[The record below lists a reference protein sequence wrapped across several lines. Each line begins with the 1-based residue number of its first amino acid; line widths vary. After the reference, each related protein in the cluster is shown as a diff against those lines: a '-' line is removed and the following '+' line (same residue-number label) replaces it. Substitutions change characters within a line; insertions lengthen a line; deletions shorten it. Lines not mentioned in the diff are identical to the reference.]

1 VDGQL
6 EIIDGPDAGRA
17 IPFADG
23 QTLLIGRGPNTAS
36 KLSDKYTSRS
46 HCQIEVQEGVL
57 TLSDLG
63 GAGGTSVNGA
73 LITGKHVLAPGDV
86 IGIGMTK
93 LRVHGSPTDTERTIR
108 KAPAVSVPPNLVPAP
123 PSPTVPP
130 APALPEDASL
140 LSGLTLADYKVGPVL
155 AYGSTAVVY
164 KAATVADN
172 QTVALKVFHAGFG
185 HNDEAK
191 KRFLRCARTVL
202 NLRHP
207 HIIRIDQA
215 GETGNFCWMAMEFF
229 EGGESLAKVIQR
241 IGIANILDWRYGLR
255 IAVHVARGL
264 EFAQKHKIVHRNITP
279 GSVLYRGSDR
289 FAKLGDLMLAKT
301 LTEEDAG
308 RVTSKGSLVG
318 DIEYMSPERLFG
330 EAEIDGRSDLYELG
344 ATVYALL
351 TGKPPITG
359 KSPKEGIESFQ
370 KNQPIPPKR
379 VQLSIPDRFE
389 AIVLQMLARKPA
401 DRFQTPA
408 DLLAALEKV
417 AKMEGVVT

>member
-6 EIIDGPDAGRA
+6 EIIDGPDAGRI
-17 IPFADG
+17 IPFTNG
-23 QTLLIGRGPNTAS
+23 QTVLIGRGPNTAS
-36 KLSDKYTSRS
+36 KLSDRYTSRV
-46 HCQIEVQEGVL
+46 HCQLEVQGSVL
-57 TLSDLG
+57 TVSDLG
-63 GAGGTSVNGA
+63 GAGGTSVNGE
-73 LITGKHVLAPGDV
+73 LITTKQVVALGDV

-93 LRVHGSPTDTERTIR
+93 LRVQGDPTDTERTIR
-108 KAPAVSVPPNLVPAP
+108 KP
-123 PSPTVPP
+123 PSPAARAPAAVPP
-130 APALPEDASL
+130 PDVLPEDASL
-140 LSGLTLADYKVGPVL
+140 LTGLTLADYKVGPVL
-155 AYGSTAVVY
+155 AYGSTAVIY
-164 KAATVADN
+164 KATSTLDN
-172 QTVALKVFHAGFG
+172 QTIALKVFHASFG

-191 KRFLRCARTVL
+191 ARFLRCSRTVL

-207 HIIRIDQA
+207 HIIRIFQA
-215 GETGNFCWMAMEFF
+215 GETGPFCWMAMEYF

-264 EFAQKHKIVHRNITP
+264 EFALKHQIVHRNITP
-279 GSVLYRGSDR
+279 GSILYRGSDR

-351 TGKPPITG
+351 TGKPPIAC
-359 KSPKEGIESFQ
+359 KSPKEGMESFQ
-370 KNQPIPPKR
+370 KNEPIPPKR

-389 AIVLQMLARKPA
+389 AIVLKMLARKPA
-401 DRFQTPA
+401 DRFQTPNE
-408 DLLAALEKV
+408 LLTALEKV
-417 AKMEGVVT
+417 AKSEGVVT